1 MATVTASRLTKAI
14 GARTLFSGVSFKLVR
29 GERMT
34 LSGRNGTGK
43 TTLLRML
50 AGEIAPDEGAISMPG
65 GTRVALHDQRPPRGS
80 ATLSEYVLSGLDWI
94 SEIEAEL
101 ASLESRMADGGADET
116 TLTAYADA
124 QTRHEHAGGYRWR
137 ERALATVAGLG
148 IDAGDLGRPLES
160 FSGGEL
166 TRASLARAL
175 ATRPDLL
182 LLDEPTNH
190 LDIESLEWLEGYL
203 TELDAAVVLVA
214 HDRWFLESVGTSV
227 LELEGGK
234 ARYFAGPWHAWR
246 EERAARELAA
256 GRDVVKRQAEIAR
269 MERFVERFRYKAT
282 KARQA
287 QSRVKMI
294 EKLRRDGARAAA
306 DEAASERTLSFS
318 FDSGERSGR
327 VVLEL
332 EDATLA
338 VGDRTLIAD
347 SEMWLER
354 GEHVCLVGANGTGKT
369 TLVEA
374 LARNRELDAGK
385 LKIGHKVELGYLPQH
400 SEMPAEEGLTVLAH
414 AQRSTG
420 LSEAK
425 TRGLLGRLPVL
436 GRGGLEAGGLDLGW
450 RGAAAVAG
458 DPGRLGRQPADP
470 RRADQPPRRRKPR
483 SARGR
488 PAALRRDPAADL
500 ARPRATGGGGEP
512 DGDPRRRP
520 AAQPPRRMGGV
531 PRVGAPARADGP
543 VAPGGARQPLTRQ
556 GTEQEQGRADRQAR
570 ARGRGGRS
578 PARRAR
584 GRAGRPVSLVRSRA
598 LGRVDAR
605 ARERQAGR
613 RPSLRGVG
621 ERGRPGLTAGAPRG
635 APSSREP
642 RP

>member
-50 AGEIAPDEGAISMPG
+50 AGEIAADEGAISMPG
-65 GTRVALHDQRPPRGS
+65 GTRIALHDQRPPRSS

-101 ASLESRMADGGADET
+101 ASLESRMADGDADEA
-116 TLTAYADA
+116 TLTAYSDA
-124 QTRHEHAGGYRWR
+124 QARHEHAGGYRWR
-137 ERALATVAGLG
+137 DRALATVAGLG
-148 IDAGDLGRPLES
+148 IDASDLGRPLSS

-203 TELDAAVVLVA
+203 TDLDAAVVLVA

-332 EDATLA
+332 EEATIS

-385 LKIGHKVELGYLPQH
+385 LKIGHKVDVGYLPQH
-400 SEMPAEEGLTVLAH
+400 SEMPSDEGLTVLAH

-425 TRGLLGRLPVL
+425 TRGLLGGFLFSGEDVSKLVGSISGGEARRLSLAILVDSGANLLILDEPTNHLDVESREAL
-436 GRGGLEAGGLDLGW
+436 EDALQRFEGTLLLISHDRALLEAVGVRTVVLAD
-450 RGAAAVAG
+450 
-458 DPGRLGRQPADP
+458 GRL
-470 RRADQPPRRRKPR
+470 R
-483 SARGR
+483 SH
-488 PAALRRDPAADL
+488 
-500 ARPRATGGGGEP
+500 
-512 DGDPRRRP
+512 
-520 AAQPPRRMGGV
+520 
-531 PRVGAPARADGP
+531 
-543 VAPGGARQPLTRQ
+543 PGGWAEYRESERQR
-556 GTEQEQGRADRQAR
+556 EQAQ
-570 ARGRGGRS
+570 RS
-578 PARRAR
+578 TPASRDT
-584 GRAGRPVSLVRSRA
+584 RSRA
-598 LGRVDAR
+598 KGPSKNRTAMIARLERETEEAELRLSKLEDELGDPSRWADSKRSAESTREHERAKQAVADAY
-605 ARERQAGR
+605 AAWEEAAAIDG
-613 RPSLRGVG
+613 
-621 ERGRPGLTAGAPRG
+621 
-635 APSSREP
+635 
-642 RP
+642 